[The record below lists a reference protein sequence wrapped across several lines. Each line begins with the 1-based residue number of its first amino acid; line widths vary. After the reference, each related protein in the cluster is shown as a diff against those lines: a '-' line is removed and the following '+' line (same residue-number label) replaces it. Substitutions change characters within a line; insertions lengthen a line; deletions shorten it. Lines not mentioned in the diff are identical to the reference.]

1 MNFTYFQIA
10 NRIGWKITGNTYC
23 IAGTKLVHK
32 FKETKK
38 NSVVLMM
45 NLCVSVCVWH
55 LHDQVG
61 EGEPLARKQG
71 PSEQQSSLDLPR
83 ET

>member
-1 MNFTYFQIA
+1 MENQRQYFALLAQNSSI
-10 NRIGWKITGNTYC
+10 NSRKQ
-23 IAGTKLVHK
+23 TKLGRTHN
-32 FKETKK
+32 E
-38 NSVVLMM
+38 L
-45 NLCVSVCVWH
+45 VSVYVWH